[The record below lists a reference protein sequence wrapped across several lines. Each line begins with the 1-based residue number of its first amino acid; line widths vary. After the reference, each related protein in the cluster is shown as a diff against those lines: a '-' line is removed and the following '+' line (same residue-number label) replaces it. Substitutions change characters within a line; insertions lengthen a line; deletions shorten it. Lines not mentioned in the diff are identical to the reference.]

1 MAGAFGKLYKAAW
14 DDDDFKALSIEAQH
28 AYMMFIS
35 AKQITF
41 AGVAPFVPT
50 RFVGLARNMTEK
62 KFNTSVREL
71 EKARFIVVDRKTQ
84 EVLLRTYIK
93 HDDSLRNSK
102 LAVAVGKAVREVY
115 SPVILR
121 VIAEE
126 MAKLL
131 VAHPDL
137 AGWEKL
143 AETAPDLFAHVADEV
158 VDPAT
163 PRPKKP
169 DTPSDAPSDRASQ
182 GASQAPPD
190 DAPDDPSDEGYQYP
204 IRYPMQ

>member
-1 MAGAFGKLYKAAW
+1 MAGAFGKLYKSAW

-28 AYMMFIS
+28 VYMMFIS

-50 RFVGLARNMTEK
+50 RFLDLARNMTEK

-71 EKARFIVVDRKTQ
+71 EKARYIVVDRKTQ

-115 SPVILR
+115 SPAILR

-143 AETAPDLFAHVADEV
+143 AETAPALFAHVADEIV
-158 VDPAT
+158 KPSKNA
-163 PRPKKP
+163 PKKT
-169 DTPSDAPSDRASQ
+169 DTPSQGASDRASDEASDRASQ
-182 GASQAPPD
+182 DASEEAYP
-190 DAPDDPSDEGYQYP
+190 YP
-204 IRYPMQ
+204 IRYPIE